1 MVRFSITMDDDLTRR
16 IDQECVVRQISRS
29 DWINEACTRQ
39 LRKLSGYGIY
49 PCGQSSPIIDDS
61 PVMQRHNIQ
70 NYDETYRNFRIEVP
84 EYFNFGFDVVDAWAK
99 KDRNKIAM
107 VWTNQKGDEKFFTFR
122 DLSKRSN
129 EIVNMMIKY
138 KIGKGDRVL
147 IMLHRVPEWWF
158 MVIALIKTGAVYI
171 PAPTMLTPKDLE
183 YRINASEAKM
193 VITDVE
199 NAHKV
204 DEIAD
209 ICPTLQTKMVVDG
222 TRDGWLSYPRELI
235 YPAPVSSRI
244 INLKGMRKT
253 KSSDPMVIFFSSGTT
268 GEPKMVLHSHDYP
281 LGHIVTA
288 RFWHDVRNNDLHF
301 TVSDT
306 GWAKSAWGK
315 LFGQWIEGAAV
326 FVYDYRSKFN
336 ATELLPIIEKYG
348 ITTFCAPPTIYRML
362 IMADLRKYD
371 FSELRHCVSAGELI
385 NPEVIK
391 AWKDATGLEIYE
403 GYGQTE
409 TVLCIGTFPSIEPR
423 YGSMGKPTPG
433 WAIELHDE
441 DGKQVKPGEEGS
453 IAIKINP
460 RPIGFF
466 MEYWDNKEA
475 NANSTRDGF
484 YYTGDRAIKDEDG
497 YFWFVGRDDDVI
509 KASGYRIGPFEVESA
524 ILEHQAVQE
533 AAVVGSPD
541 IIRGF
546 VVKAFIVLKTDFEPS
561 DKLAKNIQDYVKSIT
576 APYKYPRKIEFVKEL
591 PKTISG
597 KIKRKDLRDI
607 EMKKFEEEKKNGNHD
622 HQ

>member
-453 IAIKINP
+453 IAIKKNP

>member
-1 MVRFSITMDDDLTRR
+1 MDDDLTRR
-16 IDQECVVRQISRS
+16 VDQECVVKQISRS

-49 PCGQSSPIIDDS
+49 PCGQSSPVIDDS
-61 PVMQRHNIQ
+61 PSPQRHNIQ
-70 NYDETYRNFRIEVP
+70 NYEETYRNFKIEVP
-84 EYFNFGFDVVDAWAK
+84 EYFNFGFDVVDAWAR

-107 VWTNQKGDEKFFTFR
+107 VWTNQQGDEKFFTFR
-122 DLSKRSN
+122 DISRRSN

-158 MVIALIKTGAVYI
+158 MVVALIKMGVVYI

-183 YRINASEAKM
+183 YRINVSEAKM

-209 ICPTLQTKMVVDG
+209 VCPTLQTKMVVDG

-253 KSSDPMVIFFSSGTT
+253 RSSDPMVIFFSSGTT
-268 GEPKMVLHSHDYP
+268 GEPKMVMHSHAYP

-315 LFGQWIEGAAV
+315 LFGQWVEGAAV
-326 FVYDYRSKFN
+326 FVYDYRNKFN

-433 WAIELHDE
+433 WHIELHDE

-453 IAIKINP
+453 IAIRIDP
-460 RPIGFF
+460 RPVGFF
-466 MEYWDNKEA
+466 MEYWGNEEA
-475 NANSTRDGF
+475 NANSTRGGF

-546 VVKAFIVLKTDFEPS
+546 VVKAFIVLKSGYEPS
-561 DKLAKNIQDYVKSIT
+561 DKMARDIQEYVKSVT
-576 APYKYPRKIEFVKEL
+576 APYKYPRKIEFVNEL

-597 KIKRKDLRDI
+597 KIKRKDLREA
-607 EMKKFEEEKKNGNHD
+607 EMKRYEEEKKNGNHD
-622 HQ
+622 HP

>member
-16 IDQECVVRQISRS
+16 VDQECVVRQISRS

-61 PVMQRHNIQ
+61 PLPQRHNIQ
-70 NYDETYRNFRIEVP
+70 NYEETYRNFKIEVP
-84 EYFNFGFDVVDAWAK
+84 EYFNFGFDVVDAWAR

-107 VWTNQKGDEKFFTFR
+107 VWTNQQGDEKFFTFR
-122 DLSKRSN
+122 DISKRSN

-158 MVIALIKTGAVYI
+158 MIVALIKMGVVYI

-183 YRINASEAKM
+183 YRINVSEAKM

-209 ICPTLQTKMVVDG
+209 ICPSLQTKMVVDG

-253 KSSDPMVIFFSSGTT
+253 RSSDPMVIFFSSGTT
-268 GEPKMVLHSHDYP
+268 GEPKMVMHSHDYP

-288 RFWHDVRNNDLHF
+288 RFWHDVRSNDLHF

-315 LFGQWIEGAAV
+315 LLGQWVEGAAV
-326 FVYDYRSKFN
+326 FVYDYRNKFN

-433 WAIELHDE
+433 WYIELHDE

-453 IAIKINP
+453 IAIRIDP
-460 RPIGFF
+460 RPVGFF
-466 MEYWDNKEA
+466 MEYWGNEEA
-475 NANSTRDGF
+475 NANSTRGEF

-546 VVKAFIVLKTDFEPS
+546 VVKAFIVLKSGYEPS
-561 DKLAKNIQDYVKSIT
+561 DKMARDIQEYVKSVT
-576 APYKYPRKIEFVKEL
+576 APYKYPRKIEFVNEL

-597 KIKRKDLRDI
+597 KIKRKDLREA
-607 EMKKFEEEKKNGNHD
+607 EMKRYEEEKKNGNHD
-622 HQ
+622 HP

>member
-1 MVRFSITMDDDLTRR
+1 MDDDLTRR
-16 IDQECVVRQISRS
+16 VDQECVVKQISRS

-49 PCGQSSPIIDDS
+49 PCGQSSPVIDDS
-61 PVMQRHNIQ
+61 PSPQRHNIQ
-70 NYDETYRNFRIEVP
+70 NYEETYRNFKIEVP
-84 EYFNFGFDVVDAWAK
+84 EYFNFGFDVVDAWAR

-107 VWTNQKGDEKFFTFR
+107 VWTNQQGDEKFFTFR
-122 DLSKRSN
+122 DISRRSN

-158 MVIALIKTGAVYI
+158 MVVALIKMGVVYI

-183 YRINASEAKM
+183 YRINVSEAKM

-209 ICPTLQTKMVVDG
+209 VCPTLQTKMVVDG

-253 KSSDPMVIFFSSGTT
+253 RSSDPMVIFFSSGTT
-268 GEPKMVLHSHDYP
+268 GEPKMVMHSHAYP

-315 LFGQWIEGAAV
+315 LFGQWVEGAAV
-326 FVYDYRSKFN
+326 FVYDYRNKFN

-433 WAIELHDE
+433 WYIELHDE

-453 IAIKINP
+453 IAIRIDP
-460 RPIGFF
+460 RPVGFF
-466 MEYWDNKEA
+466 MEYWGNEEA
-475 NANSTRDGF
+475 NANSTRGEF

-546 VVKAFIVLKTDFEPS
+546 VVKAFIVLKSGYEPS
-561 DKLAKNIQDYVKSIT
+561 DKMARDIQEYVKSVT
-576 APYKYPRKIEFVKEL
+576 APYKYPRKIEFVNEL

-597 KIKRKDLRDI
+597 KIKRKDLREA
-607 EMKKFEEEKKNGNHD
+607 EMKRYEEEKKNGNHD
-622 HQ
+622 HP

>member
-1 MVRFSITMDDDLTRR
+1 
-16 IDQECVVRQISRS
+16 
-29 DWINEACTRQ
+29 
-39 LRKLSGYGIY
+39 
-49 PCGQSSPIIDDS
+49 
-61 PVMQRHNIQ
+61 
-70 NYDETYRNFRIEVP
+70 
-84 EYFNFGFDVVDAWAK
+84 
-99 KDRNKIAM
+99 
-107 VWTNQKGDEKFFTFR
+107 
-122 DLSKRSN
+122 
-129 EIVNMMIKY
+129 
-138 KIGKGDRVL
+138 
-147 IMLHRVPEWWF
+147 
-158 MVIALIKTGAVYI
+158 
-171 PAPTMLTPKDLE
+171 MLTPKDLE
-183 YRINASEAKM
+183 YRINVSEAKM

-209 ICPTLQTKMVVDG
+209 ICPSLQTKMVVDG

-253 KSSDPMVIFFSSGTT
+253 RSSDPMVIFFSSGTT
-268 GEPKMVLHSHDYP
+268 GEPKMVMHSHDYP

-288 RFWHDVRNNDLHF
+288 RFWHDVRSNDLHF

-315 LFGQWIEGAAV
+315 LLGQWVEGAAV
-326 FVYDYRSKFN
+326 FVYDYRNKFN

-433 WAIELHDE
+433 WYIELHDE

-453 IAIKINP
+453 IAIRIDP
-460 RPIGFF
+460 RPVGFF
-466 MEYWDNKEA
+466 MEYWGNEEA
-475 NANSTRDGF
+475 NANSTRGGF

-533 AAVVGSPD
+533 AAVIGSPD

-546 VVKAFIVLKTDFEPS
+546 VVKAFIVLKSGYEPS
-561 DKLAKNIQDYVKSIT
+561 DKMARDIQEYVKSVT
-576 APYKYPRKIEFVKEL
+576 APYKYPRKIEFVNEL

-597 KIKRKDLRDI
+597 KIKRKDLREA
-607 EMKKFEEEKKNGNHD
+607 EMRRYEEEKKNGNHE
-622 HQ
+622 QS

>member
-524 ILEHQAVQE
+524 ILEHQDVQE